1 MASNVNAWQPPRSR
15 RRDPA
20 APPARVLRLALAAGT
35 LAGLSAPALA
45 QPADPAVPRVTEPE
59 EPSRVEPL
67 AITGRGFAGVI
78 LPVGVT
84 DGAFSMSARR
94 AWVWTEAPPG
104 VGEPG
109 AGDPEVQRLLLSGEV
124 VIRIGVR
131 QFEAQRAAVWLQR
144 VPEEETDGRPV
155 WQVWIYFDRLENA
168 TSAASTGLAGPRV
181 PVQAIVRPD
190 TGVALRVDV
199 REQGRPTDQLLTE
212 GERELAAYLRA
223 LVGGP
228 AWAAR
233 YEAMVARREGLVD
246 DGPVAPP
253 SVFERPAPVT
263 AVDPDLA
270 AVADILDRLPRATV
284 TEPIFS
290 PDGVLS
296 VAAGDV
302 AFVPSDEENALIV
315 TGGVVIQAWEPG
327 ARRTLQLDAE
337 RAVVFLEPGP
347 IEQFGRLSVRDVRGI
362 YLEGGVVATDGE
374 YTLRGPRVFYDVRQD
389 RAIVLDAVF
398 WTYDA
403 RVRMPLYVRADAVR
417 QESASQF
424 SAERAT
430 LANTA
435 FARPHFSVGAGSV
448 TITREERPGGD
459 DRTLAD
465 ARHLTLRAGPVPF
478 FYFPRF
484 RGDPENI
491 PLRNVSFEGSSGS
504 GEGVRTT
511 WNLFGLAGV
520 EGPSGLDADLLL
532 DFYTQRGP
540 AIGAEFRWSS
550 PEREGELFGYL
561 VLDDRGT
568 DVLSTGAEIDN
579 DGEVRGIATLA
590 QRWRLTEHW
599 TFLAE
604 GSYISDETFV
614 EALFQDDARSRRE
627 FTNRLLAQRT
637 EANQAFTMELKGTFN
652 DFTPNQAILQSRG
665 YTVDRLPEA
674 RHQVIAQDVFIETAP
689 GLVSY
694 SSDTRLGVVRLS
706 FTEPTARQ
714 FGFTGLRQSQAA
726 FGVEP
731 DQSVGDR
738 LRSEGYTET
747 EVVRFDTRQEATA
760 QLASGPWRLTP
771 FAVGRVTA
779 WDNDFD
785 EFSPEE
791 SDQIRLWGGLG
802 MRASTELQRVHNS
815 VQSDLFD
822 LNRLRHVVEPSVTVM
837 TSATTIERKDLPVY
851 DEDVE
856 NIFAGSLVRFGLN
869 QTWQTKRGG
878 PGRWRDVDV
887 FVFDNELV
895 FTTDDDGLTSPI
907 GRYIESR
914 PELTNPG
921 EYWTAEAGW
930 QITDA
935 VALSGQNVF
944 DFDLGQNARTSVGVL
959 IRHTPRFQTLTELR
973 YLNAQDSTYLDLAAF
988 YELTPKYRLNASMSY
1003 DTDDR
1008 DVQRVGGELQRE
1020 FPNAILGAGINY
1032 NNITGETSF
1041 GFSFSPMGAQR
1052 QGVRVRGLGASDARN
1067 RGSRLGG

>member
-1 MASNVNAWQPPRSR
+1 M
-15 RRDPA
+15 
-20 APPARVLRLALAAGT
+20 ALAAGS
-35 LAGLSAPALA
+35 LAACPGLAIA
-45 QPADPAVPRVTEPE
+45 QPAADGGVQPSPE
-59 EPSRVEPL
+59 ASIEPL
-67 AITGRGFAGVI
+67 AITGRGFAGIV

-84 DGAFSMSARR
+84 DGPLSFSGRR
-94 AWVWTEAPPG
+94 AWTWTEQAPSP
-104 VGEPG
+104 GEPG
-109 AGDPEVQRLLLSGEV
+109 AGGAEVRRLLISGEV
-124 VIRIGVR
+124 AVTIGVR
-131 QFEAQRAAVWLQR
+131 RFEAQRAAVWLQR
-144 VPEEETDGRPV
+144 VPEEETDGREV
-155 WQVWIYFDRLENA
+155 WQTWVYFDRLENA

-181 PVQAIVRPD
+181 PVQAIVRPAS
-190 TGVALRVDV
+190 GVALRADV
-199 REQGRPTDQLLTE
+199 VERGRPTDQLLTE

-233 YEAMVARREGLVD
+233 YEAMVARREGETD
-246 DGPVAPP
+246 DGPIAPP
-253 SVFERPAPVT
+253 SVFDRPAPT
-263 AVDPDLA
+263 RAIDPDLA
-270 AVADILDRLPRATV
+270 AVADLLERLPRGSV
-284 TEPIFS
+284 SEPIFS
-290 PDGVLS
+290 PDGSLS
-296 VAAGDV
+296 VAAGDL
-302 AFVPSDEENALIV
+302 AFVPGEDENALIV
-315 TGGVVIQAWEPG
+315 TGGVVMQAWEPG

-347 IEQFGRLSVRDVRGI
+347 IERFGRFEIADVRGI

-374 YTLRGPRVFYDVRQD
+374 YTLRGPRVFYDVRAD

-398 WTYDA
+398 WTYNA

-424 SAERAT
+424 KAERAT
-430 LANTA
+430 LANTG

-448 TITREERPGGD
+448 TIEREERAGLE
-459 DRTLAD
+459 DRTIAD

-491 PLRNVSFEGSSGS
+491 PLRDVSFESSSGS

-511 WNLFGLAGV
+511 WNLFGLTGID
-520 EGPSGLDADLLL
+520 GPDGLSADLLL
-532 DFYTQRGP
+532 DFYSQRGP
-540 AIGAEFRWSS
+540 AIGTEFRWST
-550 PEREGELFGYL
+550 PEQQGELFGYL
-561 VLDDRGT
+561 VIDDRGT
-568 DVLSTGAEIDN
+568 DVLSTGAEIEN
-579 DGEVRGIATLA
+579 DSEVRGLATLA
-590 QRWRLTEHW
+590 HRWRLNDEW
-599 TFLAE
+599 TFLVE

-614 EALFQDDARSRRE
+614 EALFQGDARSRRE
-627 FTNRLLAQRT
+627 FANRMLAQRT

-674 RHQVIAQDVFIETAP
+674 RHQVIAQDVFSASAP
-689 GLVSY
+689 GLISY

-731 DQSVGDR
+731 DESLGDR
-738 LRSEGYTET
+738 LRSEGYTES
-747 EVVRFDTRQEATA
+747 EVVRFDTRQEVTA

-771 FAVGRVTA
+771 FAIGRVTA
-779 WDNDFD
+779 WDNDFS

-791 SDQIRLWGGLG
+791 DDQIRVWGGVG
-802 MRASTELQRVHNS
+802 MRASTELQRVYNG

-822 LNRLRHVVEPSVTVM
+822 LNRARHIVEPSVTVM
-837 TSATTIERKDLPVY
+837 TSGTTIDRKDLPVY

-856 NIFAGSLVRFGLN
+856 NIFAGSMVRFGLN

-887 FVFDNELV
+887 LVFDNELV
-895 FTTDDDGLTSPI
+895 FTTDDDGLTSPV

-930 QITDA
+930 QVTDA

-944 DFDLGQNARTSVGVL
+944 DLDLGQNARTSVGVL
-959 IRHTPRFQTLTELR
+959 VRHTPRFQTLTELR

-988 YELTPKYRLNASMSY
+988 YELTAKYRLNGSMSY

-1041 GFSFSPMGAQR
+1041 GFSFSPMGTQR
-1052 QGVRVRGLGASDARN
+1052 QGVRVRGLGAADGRN